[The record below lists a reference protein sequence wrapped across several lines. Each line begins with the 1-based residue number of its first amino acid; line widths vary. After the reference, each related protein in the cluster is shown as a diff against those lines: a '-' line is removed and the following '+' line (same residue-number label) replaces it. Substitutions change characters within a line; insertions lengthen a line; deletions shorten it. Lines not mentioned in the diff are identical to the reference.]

1 MTLLE
6 LAVGWMVLM
15 VIVNLLIKG
24 GKKLKAKL

>member
-6 LAVGWMVLM
+6 LAVGWMALM